1 MKTMELYYIVRPVGE
16 TTSVDF
22 VAGPFSSWDKANS
35 AKREHETLVSDYYIL
50 EVMQTT
56 AVMY

>member
-16 TTSVDF
+16 TTSVDY
-22 VAGPFSSWDKANS
+22 VAGPFVSWNEAHSK
-35 AKREHETLVSDYYIL
+35 KREHEELASDYYTL

>member
-1 MKTMELYYIVRPVGE
+1 MKTMELYYIVMLVGE
-16 TTSVDF
+16 TTSVDY
-22 VAGPFSSWDKANS
+22 VAGPFSSWEKAHS
-35 AKREHETLVSDYYIL
+35 QKQEYQHPYAL

>member
-1 MKTMELYYIVRPVGE
+1 MKTMELYYIIKPVGE
-16 TTSVDF
+16 TTSVDY
-22 VAGPFSSWDKANS
+22 VAGPFVSWNEAHSKKQEYQHPYA
-35 AKREHETLVSDYYIL
+35 L

>member
-16 TTSVDF
+16 TTSVDY
-22 VAGPFSSWDKANS
+22 VAGPFVSWNEAHSK
-35 AKREHETLVSDYYIL
+35 KREHEELASDSYTL
-50 EVMQTT
+50 EGMQTT

>member
-1 MKTMELYYIVRPVGE
+1 MKTMELYYIVMPVGE
-16 TTSVDF
+16 TTSVDY
-22 VAGPFSSWDKANS
+22 VAGPFASWDEAHSK
-35 AKREHETLVSDYYIL
+35 KQGYEHPYAL